1 MKASPVPR
9 KAGTS
14 DRGTSPAVN
23 VLQSDTWRNGE
34 GSDPR
39 YQDPLID
46 PRRPSVRDP
55 AKPAEPQRIELE
67 DDAGRGTI
75 WGWIVGIV
83 ALIVV
88 AMLAYDY
95 NRPIPTTA
103 DNPPSSSSPGTTG
116 AAPALAP
123 KINPPVSTPA
133 PAPATPA
140 PADTPH

>member
-1 MKASPVPR
+1 MAE
-9 KAGTS
+9 
-14 DRGTSPAVN
+14 
-23 VLQSDTWRNGE
+23 WRSE
-34 GSDPR
+34 MSDPR

-55 AKPAEPQRIELE
+55 TEPPRPEIE
-67 DDAGRGTI
+67 DNSGRGTV
-75 WGWIVGIV
+75 WGWIVGVI

-88 AMLAYDY
+88 AMLLYDY
-95 NRPIPTTA
+95 NRPISATA
-103 DNPPSSSSPGTTG
+103 ENPSSLSSPSTTG

-123 KINPPVSTPA
+123 KINPPPSTPA